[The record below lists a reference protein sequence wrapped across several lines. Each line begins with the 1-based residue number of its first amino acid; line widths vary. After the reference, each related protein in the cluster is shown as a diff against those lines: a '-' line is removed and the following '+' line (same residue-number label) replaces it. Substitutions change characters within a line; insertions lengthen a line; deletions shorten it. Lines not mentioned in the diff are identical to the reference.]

1 MKLIG
6 AGARDN
12 YEYRELQTFWT
23 VPNIITVLRFLA
35 VPLFIRYIMLEDYA
49 AATIVLVILGSTD
62 WVDGYLARRLNQ
74 VSSVGKWLD
83 PVADRLALI
92 IVAISFVVAGIAPLW
107 LLLAIVIPDGI
118 LLAFS
123 LALFHGNPNLPVT
136 NIGKIRTALLLVGT
150 PLLLLHK
157 ALQPGEDWLAA
168 IAYAILIL
176 GCVGHL
182 LAWWGYMRGVWRK
195 HLAGRAQHPDN
206 PAGSAV
212 DGQTN
217 G

>member
-12 YEYRELQTFWT
+12 HEYRELQTFWT
-23 VPNIITVLRFLA
+23 IPNIITVLRFLA

-74 VSSVGKWLD
+74 VSSVGRWLD

-92 IVAISFVVAGIAPLW
+92 VVAITFVAAGIAPLW

-123 LALFHGNPNLPVT
+123 LALFHGNPDLPVT
-136 NIGKIRTALLLVGT
+136 NVGKIRTALLLVGT

-157 ALQPGEDWLAA
+157 ALEPGQDWLAA
-168 IAYAILIL
+168 IAYVILIL

-195 HLAGRAQHPDN
+195 HRARREQHPGD
-206 PAGSAV
+206 PAGPAV
-212 DGQTN
+212 NGHTN

>member
-35 VPLFIRYIMLEDYA
+35 VPLFIRYILLEDYA

-92 IVAISFVVAGIAPLW
+92 IVAITFVVAGIAPLW

-157 ALQPGEDWLAA
+157 ALEPGEDWLAA
-168 IAYAILIL
+168 IAYTILVL

-195 HLAGRAQHPDN
+195 HLVRRGQQPDN
-206 PAGSAV
+206 PAGSAIN
-212 DGQTN
+212 GHTN